1 MHTNKTNTILL
12 FVLIFILSV
21 LIRIPNLNRPL
32 SKHHEFL
39 TAISLRILQIWEK
52 EGAANLRFLP
62 RMNYEGKANKQINN
76 HASTTGNMKDGE
88 GNFYYVSHPPLA
100 YMIAYGFHFLL
111 QIKVSLISIEVF
123 NLLINFL
130 SSFFIYL
137 ILLEFFEKK
146 SSIPL
151 VGFIIYLFNPTVL
164 WFQSNTYMSDILVHF
179 FFITTVF
186 YLVKSKKT
194 DFMLKSKSSLLLYL
208 SLFLMCSCSWL
219 GYFMGGVMALF
230 FLYKAKKQ
238 RSTFIHFIF
247 VCLICSLALYLTVS
261 HYSQIAGVENYLEQ
275 MKNRYAERGI
285 GSSGDLFLSIIA
297 LIKKYLILVVNTYIN
312 HGIVLS
318 LLAIALVRYRKNTF
332 HAFRRIPKH
341 LLLFSSLPVLLLNLF
356 LPDYCGHDFTSL
368 YFSVVFTIL
377 LCSVVGL
384 LFHYPEKLKTKHCLL
399 IGLYI
404 LLSSLWYYG
413 ENLPGPN
420 SIKGK
425 PYALGMNLGKF
436 IKERSKN
443 ELPVILIS
451 KDVLGP
457 ETVFYAE
464 RNIFE
469 AQDKEEALRFLQVN
483 HYSEGN
489 LITINEENN
498 PMHLIVKE
506 N

>member
-1 MHTNKTNTILL
+1 LRKNKITTILL
-12 FVLIFILSV
+12 IVLIFTLSV
-21 LIRIPNLNRPL
+21 LIRVPNLNRPL

-52 EGAANLRFLP
+52 EGASNLRFLP

-76 HASTTGNMKDGE
+76 HASTTESMKDKE

-100 YMIAYGFHFLL
+100 YMIAYSFHFLL
-111 QIKVSLISIEVF
+111 HLKFSVISIQVF

-137 ILLEFFEKK
+137 ILLEFFGKK
-146 SSIPL
+146 SSIPF
-151 VGFIIYLFNPTVL
+151 VGFIVYLFNPAVL

-186 YLVKSKKT
+186 FIVKSKKA
-194 DFMLKSKSSLLLYL
+194 DFSFKSKNTFLLYL
-208 SLFLMCSCSWL
+208 SIFMMCSCSWL
-219 GYFMGGVMALF
+219 GYFMGGVMAF
-230 FLYKAKKQ
+230 YFLYKAKKQ
-238 RSTFIHFIF
+238 RSQFIHFI
-247 VCLICSLALYLTVS
+247 VICIICSFALYLTVF
-261 HYSQIAGVENYLEQ
+261 HYSQIAGFENYLEQ
-275 MKNRYAERGI
+275 MKNRYTERGI
-285 GSSGDLFLSIIA
+285 QSTGNLLLSITA
-297 LIKKYLILVVNTYIN
+297 LFKKYLIIVVNTFIN

-318 LLAIALVRYRKNTF
+318 ILAFALFRYRENTINSL
-332 HAFRRIPKH
+332 RRIPKH
-341 LLLFSSLPVLLLNLF
+341 LLLFTSLPILLLNLI

-377 LCSVVGL
+377 LCSVSGL
-384 LFHYPEKLKTKHCLL
+384 LLIDSEKLKLKYFSL
-399 IGLYI
+399 IGLYMLI
-404 LLSSLWYYG
+404 STLWYYG
-413 ENLPGPN
+413 ENLPGPY

-425 PYALGMNLGKF
+425 PYAVGMNLGKF
-436 IKERSKN
+436 IKERSNN

-451 KDVLGP
+451 NEILAP

-469 AQDKEEALRFLQVN
+469 ARDKEEALRFLQVN
-483 HYSEGN
+483 HYAEGN
-489 LITINEENN
+489 LFTINEENK